1 MQALES
7 TELAPKR
14 PRYPLVLAVAWVGA
28 FCAVDYAAYG
38 AWRAE
43 PALLPVVAAVAWYYG
58 ARSGFVLALASSV
71 AVTVVDLAFAP
82 RPGAVALA
90 WNIAATLCVYAVPA
104 WLAAE
109 LGRSRRRLAMVM
121 TTDPDSGLLNRSGL
135 LARMSDEL
143 LRTERFGG
151 DLSVLCIG
159 INGLARFE
167 EQKGIE
173 AAQRL
178 VFGFSE
184 ALRVVA
190 RRTDTVA
197 RVGDDEF
204 AVLLPGTGG
213 ATAEVV
219 AERHQRVLGEWL
231 ASQVPELSCS
241 LGRTT
246 APLGRRLGAP
256 ALLACAV
263 ADMQETRPARP
274 RRADQSTR
282 LAPSVPGSLVPG

>member
-1 MQALES
+1 MQAHES
-7 TELAPKR
+7 TELAPGLR
-14 PRYPLVLAVAWVGA
+14 RYPLMLAIAWIAA
-28 FCAVDYAAYG
+28 FAAVDSAANG

-43 PALLPVVAAVAWYYG
+43 PAYLPVIAAIAWYYG
-58 ARSGFVLALASSV
+58 ARTGFMVAALATV
-71 AVTVVDLAFAP
+71 AVMIVDLAFVP

-90 WNIAATLCVYAVPA
+90 WNLIATACIYAVPA

-121 TTDPDSGLLNRSGL
+121 TTDVDSGLLNRSGL
-135 LARMSDEL
+135 LARLNDEL

-159 INGLARFE
+159 INGLQRYE
-167 EQKGIE
+167 EGKGPE
-173 AAQRL
+173 QVNRL

-184 ALRVVA
+184 AMRVVA

-197 RVGDDEF
+197 RIGDDEF
-204 AVLLPGTGG
+204 AVLLPGTGQ

-219 AERHQRVLGEWL
+219 VERYQRVLGEWL
-231 ASQVPELSCS
+231 QSQGEELACS
-241 LGRTT
+241 IGHTT
-246 APLGRRLGAP
+246 SPLGRRLGAP

-263 ADMQETRPARP
+263 AHMQEQRPAPP
-274 RRADQSTR
+274 RAAARSEPQATPVSR
-282 LAPSVPGSLVPG
+282 RLVPG